1 MASNQLSETGEIL
14 KRAKAIDHVPVVTT
28 FVIRNYCNR
37 ILTKGLVIPES
48 GRVADHPPSVI
59 AEGAT
64 GYMIAHKTK
73 SSVYGS
79 AGILCY
85 NISKQNEE
93 KEVEKIIAIRWE
105 VRYPSHYNTLAAGIL
120 NSNSRPNPKNS
131 KLKYKLFREMNI
143 RSSNSTFVTKKYNH
157 TCEAIYYPGD
167 YVVVEASMGMTHR
180 PLIEI
185 AVYPRTVDDLADNWK
200 PQISKAQL
208 KSNNLKADEPAND
221 DDEV

>member
-37 ILTKGLVIPES
+37 ILTNGLVIPES

-85 NISKQNEE
+85 NISGD
-93 KEVEKIIAIRWE
+93 KIMAIRWE

-120 NSNSRPNPKNS
+120 HKRSRPNPKNS

-143 RSSNSTFVTKKYNH
+143 RSSNSTFVKKEYNH
-157 TCEAIYYPGD
+157 TCEAMYYPGD
-167 YVVVEASMGMTHR
+167 GVVVEASMGMTRR

-185 AVYPRTVDDLADNWK
+185 AVYPRKVEHLADNWK
-200 PQISKAQL
+200 SKISQAHLDSNSLRAQKA
-208 KSNNLKADEPAND
+208 AGYD
-221 DDEV
+221 DDA